1 MIFGKLVLLYVQ
13 FTQFAGGG
21 HRNDAITLYVTQTK
35 PENRQ
40 TMKIMDTC
48 FCEESF
54 IDRSFLVL
62 EILRRRHKTLYKTK
76 KPMVS
81 RVKNAIIVRLFLL
94 QLSFAYNPPFYFNME
109 KSYKDISFSYH
120 NNDNKICPL
129 LSSFCFQQNFHD

>member
-1 MIFGKLVLLYVQ
+1 M
-13 FTQFAGGG
+13 
-21 HRNDAITLYVTQTK
+21 
-35 PENRQ
+35 E
-40 TMKIMDTC
+40 IMDTC

-109 KSYKDISFSYH
+109 KSYKDIYH
-120 NNDNKICPL
+120 FPIIITVIRFARYYLLFASNRTFMTDAMFLGTIRIC
-129 LSSFCFQQNFHD
+129 